1 MVERQTG
8 MRELRTAVVAI
19 KTSSTIN
26 PCRPPGKLCGATAVI
41 NISVFKPVLKCI
53 YVEHDDLNDH

>member
-19 KTSSTIN
+19 KTSTIN
-26 PCRPPGKLCGATAVI
+26 PGRPPGKLCGATTVI
-41 NISVFKPVLKCI
+41 SISVFKPVLKCI
-53 YVEHDDLNDH
+53 YVEYDDLNDH